1 LLDKIIMKIHDI
13 HKSIKNPRINIAVLE
28 DFAKRGIIE
37 IPRGHRRNKSLDM
50 LDVND
55 PIPVW
60 DFGAYQA
67 KTKIDL

>member
-1 LLDKIIMKIHDI
+1 MKIHDI